1 MFELSYIKWQAMTHL
16 VKGLQY
22 LCMFL
27 CKYIQDFPEEGVSKK
42 LIFFFFFKKMNS
54 QLLKSEK
61 VMVIIY
67 KSLAMLAVS

>member
-1 MFELSYIKWQAMTHL
+1 MTHL

-42 LIFFFFFKKMNS
+42 LIFFFFKKMNY

-61 VMVIIY
+61 VMFIIY
-67 KSLAMLAVS
+67 KSRAMLAVS

>member
-27 CKYIQDFPEEGVSKK
+27 CKYIQDFPEERVSKK
-42 LIFFFFFKKMNS
+42 LIFFFF
-54 QLLKSEK
+54 
-61 VMVIIY
+61 
-67 KSLAMLAVS
+67 